1 MQKLF
6 ASKSTKVG
14 TIGVLAAT
22 AADLAQQ
29 ALNGETIPPEL
40 IAMLANADL
49 KYWVLAAVVLIL
61 AKISPDKED
70 THKGKVTQHLH
81 EEEKIGGTD

>member
-1 MQKLF
+1 MQKF
-6 ASKSTKVG
+6 FKSRSTKVG
-14 TIGVLAAT
+14 TIGILAAT
-22 AADLAQQ
+22 LTEVAQ
-29 ALNGETIPPEL
+29 ETLKGGAIPPEL

-70 THKGKVTQHLH
+70 ISKGKETPHLH